1 MNEKLYR
8 LKEKAKQFVSSY
20 YHERVEPMGFWHN
33 HTAGMCEHLEEVPQR
48 VELELDGTPRNEDCY
63 LVKTGINITFTEEE
77 RLLCEQALNGKL
89 YTLNEIIKINL
100 EWRRDY
106 DGTEFNEWLNQN
118 KDER

>member
-1 MNEKLYR
+1 MKLYR

-63 LVKTGINITFTEEE
+63 LVKTGINIPFTEEE
-77 RLLCEQALNGKL
+77 RQLCERALNGEL
-89 YTLNEIIKINL
+89 FTREDL
-100 EWRRDY
+100 EQCVSHCLC
-106 DGTEFNEWLNQN
+106 FNETINDWIKERNG
-118 KDER
+118 KD